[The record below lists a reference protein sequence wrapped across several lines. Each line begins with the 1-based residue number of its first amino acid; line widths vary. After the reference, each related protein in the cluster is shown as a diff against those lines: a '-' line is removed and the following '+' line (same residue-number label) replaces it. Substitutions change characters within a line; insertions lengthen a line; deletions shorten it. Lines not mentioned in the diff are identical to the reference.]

1 MLNITRCTAKKLKQP
16 ILVLQGERD
25 YQVSM
30 TDFNLWKQ
38 NLSGN
43 PKNQFISY
51 PSLNHLFISGEGKSL
66 PAEYDKQGHVEEKVI
81 TDITEW
87 IKKQ

>member
-1 MLNITRCTAKKLKQP
+1 VQVAKKMKQP

-25 YQVSM
+25 YQVTM

-38 NLSGN
+38 HLSSN

-51 PSLNHLFISGEGKSL
+51 PNLNHLFMNGAGKSM
-66 PAEYDKQGHVEEKVI
+66 PSEYDKQGNVEEKVI
-81 TDITEW
+81 LDIATW
-87 IKKQ
+87 IKERSSSK